1 MRSLGIVRKMDQ
13 LGRLV
18 IPKETRKMFNLN
30 EGEPVEIFTDE
41 DKIIIRKYNPGCHR
55 CGSLDHLTEVLG
67 LKICPKCLKE
77 FAKAI
82 DIIDKLR

>member
-41 DKIIIRKYNPGCHR
+41 DKIIIKKYNP
-55 CGSLDHLTEVLG
+55 
-67 LKICPKCLKE
+67 
-77 FAKAI
+77 
-82 DIIDKLR
+82 

>member
-30 EGEPVEIFTDE
+30 EGEPVEIFTDG
-41 DKIIIRKYNPGCHR
+41 DKIIIKKNNPGCQC
-55 CGSLDHLTEVLG
+55 CGDMKDVKEYKG
-67 LKICPKCLKE
+67 IKICKKCLNELNNK
-77 FAKAI
+77 
-82 DIIDKLR
+82 

>member
-30 EGEPVEIFTDE
+30 EGEPVEIFTDG
-41 DKIIIRKYNPGCHR
+41 DKIIIKKYNPGCQ
-55 CGSLDHLTEVLG
+55 CWGDMKDVKEYKG
-67 LKICPKCLKE
+67 IKICKKCLNELNNK
-77 FAKAI
+77 
-82 DIIDKLR
+82 